1 MKIASFFSGGGGL
14 DMGFTKAGFELAY
27 ANDNWEG
34 CWETFEKNHG
44 IKIDKRS
51 IINVKPEEVPEVV
64 EIPEVI
70 ENVSIEPNLTIEEIP
85 EVIDL
90 EEAESLQFVTIANKL
105 MGVGDKVIFKID
117 NAEHSVEL
125 TDLNSKGIILRFSSD
140 PFDVELA
147 LGEAKIV
154 DLDGD
159 GVFDIKVT
167 FNGINDGRAD
177 LTYEKLPKSQL
188 SLIYNKIKEN
198 KVYIVQGFY
207 LAISNKGVMI

>member
-1 MKIASFFSGGGGL
+1 MRRCVDRRPHQVALDARHRVTVEYHRELARLRRFGDAPLIYVNVVPALRVKRIGHQRRAEHEAHLASGH
-14 DMGFTKAGFELAY
+14 ARFEL
-27 ANDNWEG
+27 
-34 CWETFEKNHG
+34 
-44 IKIDKRS
+44 
-51 IINVKPEEVPEVV
+51 V
-64 EIPEVI
+64 EHILGNNI
-70 ENVSIEPNLTIEEIP
+70 EHN
-85 EVIDL
+85 
-90 EEAESLQFVTIANKL
+90 
-105 MGVGDKVIFKID
+105 
-117 NAEHSVEL
+117 VEL
-125 TDLNSKGIILRFSSD
+125 TDLNSNGVTLRFSSD

-198 KVYIVQGFY
+198 KVYVIVGAVLSTVKLTNAFWY
-207 LAISNKGVMI
+207 TFTPPVRFVILYKYVK